1 MAKDKGNRYEES
13 LVCLEEFSIPPEQS
27 FGFISFNFMVNLCT
41 TVDKNGSMTWSV
53 TQDKISILYY
63 FNDENIN
70 LENILSFLSTFA
82 RTYGL
87 NSQGWKLPFTMPV
100 SNSEHRNYDY
110 FKRIEFICKKLF
122 FYFFSFLLINNAKLQ
137 RDFCLLRQCTSLLLF
152 F

>member
-1 MAKDKGNRYEES
+1 MKNFQYALRNFPFHLNNL
-13 LVCLEEFSIPPEQS
+13 LVLFLLTLWLTFAQQQ
-27 FGFISFNFMVNLCT
+27 T
-41 TVDKNGSMTWSV
+41 KNGSMTWSM

-87 NSQGWKLPFTMPV
+87 DSEGWKLPFTMPV

-137 RDFCLLRQCTSLLLF
+137 RDFCLLQQCTSLLLF